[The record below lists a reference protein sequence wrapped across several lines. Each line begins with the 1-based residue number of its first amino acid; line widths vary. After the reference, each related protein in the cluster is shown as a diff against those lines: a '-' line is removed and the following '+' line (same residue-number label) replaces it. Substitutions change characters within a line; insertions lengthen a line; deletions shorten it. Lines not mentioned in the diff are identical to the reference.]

1 MWTTKHVAGLGWLV
15 DWLSG
20 QHKRLNDVFFKLD
33 DLFQRVIDDHLT
45 PGRSKDHQ
53 DIVDSMLDMIH
64 KQGQNG
70 SLNLMVDHIRGVLLN
85 IFLEGIDTGAITMIW
100 AMTELARNPKLMKK
114 VQSEIRDAL
123 GNNKKTITEEDIEK
137 VPYLKMVIKRNIQTT
152 PCSSSFTPKGN
163 NGSHKSSHGYN
174 IPPKTQILVN
184 AGAIG
189 RDPKLW
195 TNPEEFNPERFINS
209 PVDYRGQYFELLP
222 FGSGRRICP
231 GMPMGMATVE
241 LGLLNLL
248 YFFDW
253 SLPDGITHE
262 DIDTEEAGSP
272 SSYALIRVR
281 FWALVQE
288 GRVYGPSE
296 NPSEPSTFGR
306 LRRWLKALWGRADDS
321 THRAE

>member
-1 MWTTKHVAGLGWLV
+1 MSV
-15 DWLSG
+15 
-20 QHKRLNDVFFKLD
+20 RIP
-33 DLFQRVIDDHLT
+33 LF
-45 PGRSKDHQ
+45 SC
-53 DIVDSMLDMIH
+53 
-64 KQGQNG
+64 
-70 SLNLMVDHIRGVLLN
+70 
-85 IFLEGIDTGAITMIW
+85 
-100 AMTELARNPKLMKK
+100 
-114 VQSEIRDAL
+114 SE
-123 GNNKKTITEEDIEK
+123 
-137 VPYLKMVIKRNIQTT
+137 TT

-163 NGSHKSSHGYN
+163 NGSHKSSQGYN

-262 DIDTEEAGSP
+262 DIDTEEAGTLTFLFFEQP
-272 SSYALIRVR
+272 AGTLTIVKKVPLKLVPIRVM
-281 FWALVQE
+281 
-288 GRVYGPSE
+288 
-296 NPSEPSTFGR
+296 
-306 LRRWLKALWGRADDS
+306 
-321 THRAE
+321 